1 MSDGARIYSV
11 EQLETFRDLLAS
23 FALKAQS
30 ALGVAAGE
38 TRRAIE
44 EVDERLKFWMRE
56 VDKRTTLLRQAK
68 DELHLKRSL
77 NKGDSTGCA
86 EQEIAVVRAERKLR
100 EAEDK
105 VETVRRWKR
114 SLPREIQEY
123 DGQAR
128 RLAGF
133 LDGDLRRSLALL
145 DGRIASLK
153 AYLAVATPQAAPPPA
168 VAAETPAPEGSPET

>member
-1 MSDGARIYSV
+1 MTDGARLYSV

-38 TRRAIE
+38 TRRALAE
-44 EVDERLKFWMRE
+44 LDERLKFWTRE
-56 VDKRTTLLRQAK
+56 VDKRTTLLKQAR
-68 DELHLKRSL
+68 DELRLKRAF

-86 EQEIAVVRAERKLR
+86 ELEIAVTRAERRLR
-100 EAEDK
+100 DAEDK

-114 SLPREIQEY
+114 SLPRDIEDY

-133 LDGDLRRSLALL
+133 LDGDLRRALALL
-145 DGRIASLK
+145 DARIASLK
-153 AYLAVATPQAAPPPA
+153 AYLALAAPETAPPPA
-168 VAAETPAPEGSPET
+168 VAAETPAPEGSSES